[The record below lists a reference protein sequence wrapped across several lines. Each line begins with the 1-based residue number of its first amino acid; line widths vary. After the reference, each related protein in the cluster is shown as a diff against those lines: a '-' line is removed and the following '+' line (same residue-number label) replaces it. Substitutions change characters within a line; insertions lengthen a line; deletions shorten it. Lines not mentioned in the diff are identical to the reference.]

1 MYIAD
6 LFNTNNLFQN
16 FGGWFQETKVSFFSR
31 MMKSKEKDIKKIL
44 ESWKLNV
51 QGFET
56 LLGFATSVILTINQI
71 KNLEQ
76 KCVQQFEELKEKL
89 DLRENRIIFWSHKL
103 VNLLSKISLVINI
116 IGIMEN
122 LLLELIGKKVKHP
135 MPKNMFILIK
145 NGHKSYNF
153 LQLKLWNRIEAYWQN
168 TGKYLRAYKNI
179 ERYLFSL
186 TTHSYIEIN
195 PKEKLLILLPD
206 NPEMEISY
214 KFVYEKNV
222 DAIRF
227 LENSFNDFHNLV
239 EDISMQFD
247 YNPTHILQGWSFLE
261 YQYLP
266 AKSGTV
272 ALVIKNP
279 EKRKAVEV
287 INEGGKPIFNK
298 LSLHK
303 NEENAN

>member
-76 KCVQQFEELKEKL
+76 KCVQQFKALKERL

-103 VNLLSKISLVINI
+103 VNLLSKISPVINI
-116 IGIMEN
+116 IRIMEN
-122 LLLELIGKKVKHP
+122 LLLELIGKKVNHP

-153 LQLKLWNRIEAYWQN
+153 LQLELWNRIEAYWQN

-239 EDISMQFD
+239 EDISMQFH

-298 LSLHK
+298 LSLQK
-303 NEENAN
+303 NEENVN